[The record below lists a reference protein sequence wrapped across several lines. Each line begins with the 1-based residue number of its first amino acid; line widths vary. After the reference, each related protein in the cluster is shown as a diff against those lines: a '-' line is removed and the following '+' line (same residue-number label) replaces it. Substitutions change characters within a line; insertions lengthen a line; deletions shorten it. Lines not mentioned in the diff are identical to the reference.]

1 MHLVNNLSDNN
12 PIKKSSRK
20 ELFAKGTVI
29 AIIISVPSLV
39 GFFAA
44 WNILDNLI
52 EAAVVG
58 LVVHFVAMG
67 FALKIAKKILGKKF

>member
-20 ELFAKGTVI
+20 ELFAKGTII

-44 WNILDNLI
+44 WNILGNLI
-52 EAAVVG
+52 EAAIVG
-58 LVVHFVAMG
+58 LVVHFIAMG
-67 FALKIAKKILGKKF
+67 FALKVAKKILGKKF

>member
-1 MHLVNNLSDNN
+1 MHLVNNLSDTNI
-12 PIKKSSRK
+12 PKRSSRK
-20 ELFAKGTVI
+20 ELFAKGTII
-29 AIIISVPSLV
+29 ALIISIPSLV

-52 EAAVVG
+52 EAAVAG
-58 LVVHFVAMG
+58 LVVHFIAMG